1 MPKHIL
7 PIAVLLAITAATAQ
21 AADVEE
27 GFQSMFNGKDLTGW
41 EGKAGWWQVE
51 DGAITSESTK
61 EKPCRKCNYLMW
73 RGGQPGDFEMRLQYK
88 IIGGNSGI
96 QFRSREVGDFDTNGY
111 QADLEAGDKWSGALF
126 QHGRGGV
133 ALRGNKVTV
142 DADGTRHEEKFAE
155 SADLQKKIKKEDW
168 NDYRIVAE
176 GNHVLLEINGV
187 RMAEVTDNDAKKACK
202 KGVIGL
208 QVHPGPPMKVQFRNL
223 RIRILD

>member
-1 MPKHIL
+1 
-7 PIAVLLAITAATAQ
+7 VAAEPEA
-21 AADVEE
+21 
-27 GFQSMFNGKDLTGW
+27 GFKSMFNGKDLTGW
-41 EGKAGWWQVE
+41 EGKAGWWRVV

-73 RGGQPGDFEMRLQYK
+73 RGGQPSNFELRLQYK

-111 QADLEAGDKWSGALF
+111 QADLEAGDMWSGALF

-133 ALRGNKVTV
+133 ALRGNKVTI
-142 DADGTRHEEKFAE
+142 DADGTRHEERFAE
-155 SADLQKKIKKEDW
+155 SADLQKEIKKDDW

-223 RIRILD
+223 RIKIFD